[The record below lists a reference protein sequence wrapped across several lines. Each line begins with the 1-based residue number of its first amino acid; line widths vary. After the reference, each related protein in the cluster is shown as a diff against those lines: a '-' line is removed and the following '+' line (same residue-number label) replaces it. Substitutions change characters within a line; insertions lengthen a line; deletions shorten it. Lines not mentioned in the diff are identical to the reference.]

1 MSKKVLYIE
10 DNQDNM
16 SLVVWILEDEGYEV
30 VQAWTAEEGL
40 ELLARQSVDLVLMD
54 ISLPGMNGMEATRV
68 IRADQKLAAIP
79 VFALTAHAI
88 SEERGRIAASGVD
101 KILTKPLDEEELV
114 EAIRDQIGT

>member
-1 MSKKVLYIE
+1 MSKRVLYIE

-16 SLVVWILEDEGYEV
+16 RLVVWILEDEGYEV
-30 VQAWTAEEGL
+30 LQAWTAEEGL
-40 ELLARQSVDLVLMD
+40 KVLEQQPVDLVLMD
-54 ISLPGMNGMEATRV
+54 ISLPGMNGMEATQMM
-68 IRADQKLAAIP
+68 RANERLAKIP

-114 EAIRDQIGT
+114 AAIRDQIGF